1 MTKIKIT
8 LRFRIFISMII
19 LILVSFFLTGAFS
32 FFHFKAENQQ
42 YHEERLRRKEATIT
56 ESIVHYLHSEPRPVE
71 SDSIVAMF
79 SDKICELSQIHN
91 MDINL
96 YSLHGRLLISSN
108 PDLFDRNI
116 LQQNLPRMLMSDLA
130 ASRDQLLTRVSS
142 GDSINF
148 LSTYDYILNSN
159 NRPVAIVNLPYF
171 DRGEF
176 HRQDINEFLVRLMW
190 IYLLLFLISIMI
202 AYFLS
207 NYITGSLIAI
217 GEKMKSTKI
226 NEANPPLKW
235 KYDDEIGT
243 LVSEYNRMLKE
254 LEISAVRLA
263 KTERESAWKEMAKQV
278 AHEIKNPLTPMR
290 LNVQFL
296 QRGLKTEEPEKLKE
310 FSESMINQIDTLSSI
325 AEAFSRFASMP
336 EMKKERFPAR
346 DVISRTAALYHEKGL
361 HFEVEDQD
369 AEIEA
374 DKDQLVRVM
383 NNLINNALQAIPE
396 VRTPSVKVVL
406 RKVNDHLQIEV
417 KDNGTGIPQ
426 EMEEKIFEP
435 RFTTKTKGM
444 GLGLAMVKN
453 IVDASN
459 GYIRFTSIPGEG
471 TTFYISLPLADKA

>member
-1 MTKIKIT
+1 
-8 LRFRIFISMII
+8 MII

-56 ESIVHYLHSEPRPVE
+56 QSIVHYLHSEPRPVE
-71 SDSIVAMF
+71 SDSIVQMF
-79 SDKICELSQIHN
+79 SDKICELSKIHN

-108 PDLFDRNI
+108 PALFDNNI
-116 LQQNLPRMLMSDLA
+116 LQDRLPRMLMADLA
-130 ASRDQLLTRVSS
+130 ASEDQLLTRVAS

-148 LSTYDYILNSN
+148 LSTYDFVLNSN

-171 DRGEF
+171 DRSEF

-217 GEKMKSTKI
+217 GEKMKNTKI
-226 NEANPPLKW
+226 NEPNPPLRW

-243 LVSEYNRMLKE
+243 LVNEYNRMLNE
-254 LEISAVRLA
+254 LEKSAVKLA

-296 QRGLKTEEPEKLKE
+296 QRSLKTEEPEKLNE
-310 FSESMINQIDTLSSI
+310 FSEGMISQIDTLSSI
-325 AEAFSRFASMP
+325 AEAFARFASMP
-336 EMKKERFPAR
+336 EMKKEKFPAR
-346 DVISRTAALYHEKGL
+346 EVISRTASLYNENGL
-361 HFEVEDQD
+361 RFEVEDD
-369 AEIEA
+369 GAIIEA

-383 NNLINNALQAIPE
+383 NNLINNALQAVPPERSPE
-396 VRTPSVKVVL
+396 VLVKTMVEGSYLKIAV
-406 RKVNDHLQIEV
+406 R
-417 KDNGTGIPQ
+417 DNGIGIADD
-426 EMEEKIFEP
+426 MEDKIFEP

-453 IVDASN
+453 IVDASE
-459 GYIRFTSIPGEG
+459 GKIWFKSTEGKG
-471 TTFYISLPLADKA
+471 TTFYISLPLANQPEN